1 MARSEKSTENISN
14 EFGLQINLTRY
25 EGQVLRVY
33 ESFARSRYV
42 LSSSISEITIVARVL
57 GKGEFKAKL
66 YKHLSPV
73 TLSRIQR
80 AFPITGRA
88 NFFERNFFYIV
99 TPVVSGQEK
108 SKTDFKRGQVA
119 FMPAG
124 SAICFFL
131 IDTRSYK
138 PMNLLGQIE
147 GDLEFLEEIKRGDS
161 LEVEGI
167 TSGGT

>member
-1 MARSEKSTENISN
+1 VR
-14 EFGLQINLTRY
+14 FRCH
-25 EGQVLRVY
+25 
-33 ESFARSRYV
+33 
-42 LSSSISEITIVARVL
+42 LSSTSISEITIIARVL

-80 AFPITGRA
+80 ALPLTGRA
-88 NFFERNFFYIV
+88 NFFERNFFYIL
-99 TPVVSGQEK
+99 TPVVAGEEK
-108 SKTDFKRGQVA
+108 SKRDFRRGQVA

-131 IDTRSYK
+131 TDTKSYK

-147 GDLEFLEEIKRGDS
+147 GDLEFLQEVKRGDS
-161 LEVEGI
+161 LEVKSF
-167 TSGGT
+167 TSGRI